1 MGTLFL
7 LVIPALTGILGIY
20 MIVSGNPR
28 LLHSYHYATTPP
40 EKLPALA
47 RAEGVGMIGLS
58 VAIALI
64 ALDMQ
69 GWLTIAGIAL
79 FVASIA
85 AMLGAIVYYNGGL
98 VTFSGQVATG
108 PFATMKPAWRLLIM
122 GAVGAVVSLLSIAP
136 GVYMIASG
144 DVSMLHS
151 YHYANVAAA
160 DLPRLATAEGAC
172 MIVLGVAIFLCM
184 LAGAG
189 MLGKRPFPRW
199 SIVLMVAGVACLC
212 IGLIGLLGF
221 IIYFNGSLM
230 GSATL

>member
-1 MGTLFL
+1 MDTLFL
-7 LVIPALTGILGIY
+7 LVIPALTSILGIY

-64 ALDMQ
+64 ALDIQ

-79 FVASIA
+79 FVASIV

-98 VTFSGQVATG
+98 VTFSGQVAAG
-108 PFATMKPAWRLLIM
+108 PFATMKPVWRLLIM

-184 LAGAG
+184 LADAG